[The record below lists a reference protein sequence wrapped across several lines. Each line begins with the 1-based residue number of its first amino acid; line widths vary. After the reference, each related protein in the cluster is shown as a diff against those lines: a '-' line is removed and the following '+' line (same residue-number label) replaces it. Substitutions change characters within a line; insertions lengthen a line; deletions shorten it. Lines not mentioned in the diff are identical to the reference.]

1 MPYPQRL
8 LNDGEEVALD
18 IHPHWWFF
26 AKSAAATLLS
36 SVLFLWSAVAFGD
49 ATWEKGLKW
58 LFGATAIVS
67 ILWLGVRW
75 LAWRTTHFVITSD
88 RLIAR
93 KGIIAKSGIEIPLER
108 VNNVSFNQSIFERV
122 IKAGDLLIESG
133 GEDGQQRFTDILRP
147 DEVQNLIHLQME
159 ENQRRTFT
167 PAAQPIDVAGQLEK
181 LEALR
186 DRGTITEAEFESQ
199 KRRLLD

>member
-26 AKSAAATLLS
+26 AKSAAATLVS
-36 SVLFLWSAVAFGD
+36 ATIFLWSAITLDD
-49 ATWEKGLKW
+49 ATWQKGIKW
-58 LFGATAIVS
+58 VLGALAVVS
-67 ILWLGVRW
+67 LAWLGVRW

-93 KGIIAKSGIEIPLER
+93 RGVVAKSGIEIPLER
-108 VNNVSFNQSIFERV
+108 VNNVSFNQSIFERL

-159 ENQRRTFT
+159 DNQRRTFAS
-167 PAAQPIDVAGQLEK
+167 PRAEVDVATQLEK
-181 LEALR
+181 LEGLR
-186 DRGTITEAEFESQ
+186 DRGSISEAEFEAQ

>member
-26 AKSAAATLLS
+26 AKSAAATLFT
-36 SVLFLWSAVAFGD
+36 SVLFLWSAVALGD
-49 ATWEKGLKW
+49 ATWEKSLKW

-67 ILWLGVRW
+67 LLWLAVRW

-93 KGIIAKSGIEIPLER
+93 KGIVAKSGIEIPLER

-159 ENQRRTFT
+159 ENQRRTFA
-167 PAAQPIDVAGQLEK
+167 PSAQPIDVAGQLEK

-186 DRGTITEAEFESQ
+186 DRGTITPAEFESQ
-199 KRRLLD
+199 KRRLLG

>member
-26 AKSAAATLLS
+26 AKSAAATLFS
-36 SVLFLWSAVAFGD
+36 SVLFLWSAVALGD

-58 LFGATAIVS
+58 LFGVTAIVS
-67 ILWLGVRW
+67 LLWLGVRW

-93 KGIIAKSGIEIPLER
+93 KGVIAKSGIEIPLER

>member
-8 LNDGEEVALD
+8 LNDGEVVALD

-26 AKSAAATLLS
+26 AKSAAATLFT
-36 SVLFLWSAVAFGD
+36 SVLFLWSAVALGD
-49 ATWEKGLKW
+49 ATWEKSLKW

-67 ILWLGVRW
+67 LIWLAVRW

-159 ENQRRTFT
+159 ENQRRTFA
-167 PAAQPIDVAGQLEK
+167 PSAQPIDVAGQLEK

-186 DRGTITEAEFESQ
+186 DRGTITPAEFESQ
-199 KRRLLD
+199 KRRLLG

>member
-36 SVLFLWSAVAFGD
+36 SVLFLWSAVALGD

-58 LFGATAIVS
+58 LFGVTAIVS

>member
-26 AKSAAATLLS
+26 AKSAVVTLFS
-36 SVLFLWSAVAFGD
+36 SVLFLWSAVALGD

-58 LFGATAIVS
+58 LFGVTAIVS
-67 ILWLGVRW
+67 LLWLGVRW

>member
-26 AKSAAATLLS
+26 AKSAAATLFS
-36 SVLFLWSAVAFGD
+36 SVLFLWSAVALGD

-58 LFGATAIVS
+58 LFGVTAIVS
-67 ILWLGVRW
+67 LLWLGVRW
-75 LAWRTTHFVITSD
+75 LVWRTTHFVITSD

-133 GEDGQQRFTDILRP
+133 GEEGQQRFTDILRP

>member
-1 MPYPQRL
+1 MPYPRRL
-8 LNDGEEVALD
+8 LNDDEEVALD

-26 AKSAAATLLS
+26 AKSAAATLFS
-36 SVLFLWSAVAFGD
+36 SVLFLWSAVALGD
-49 ATWEKGLKW
+49 ATWERGLKW
-58 LFGATAIVS
+58 LFGVTAIVS
-67 ILWLGVRW
+67 LLWLGVRW

-159 ENQRRTFT
+159 ENQRRTFA
-167 PAAQPIDVAGQLEK
+167 PAGQPIDVAGQLEK

>member
-26 AKSAAATLLS
+26 AKSAAATLFT
-36 SVLFLWSAVAFGD
+36 SVLFLWSAVALGD
-49 ATWEKGLKW
+49 ATWEKSLKW

-67 ILWLGVRW
+67 LLWLAVRW

-159 ENQRRTFT
+159 ENQRRTFV
-167 PAAQPIDVAGQLEK
+167 PSAQPVDVAGQLEK

-186 DRGTITEAEFESQ
+186 DRGTITPAEFESQ
-199 KRRLLD
+199 KRRLLG

>member
-26 AKSAAATLLS
+26 AKSAAATLFS

-58 LFGATAIVS
+58 LFGVTAIVS

>member
-58 LFGATAIVS
+58 LFGVTAIVS
-67 ILWLGVRW
+67 LLWLGVRW

>member
-1 MPYPQRL
+1 M
-8 LNDGEEVALD
+8 
-18 IHPHWWFF
+18 
-26 AKSAAATLLS
+26 LS

-58 LFGATAIVS
+58 LFGVTAIVS

>member
-26 AKSAAATLLS
+26 AKSAAATLFS
-36 SVLFLWSAVAFGD
+36 SVLFLWSAVALGD

-58 LFGATAIVS
+58 LFGVTAIVS
-67 ILWLGVRW
+67 LLRLGVRW
-75 LAWRTTHFVITSD
+75 LVWRTTHFVITSD

-167 PAAQPIDVAGQLEK
+167 PAAQLIDVAGQLEK

>member
-26 AKSAAATLLS
+26 AKSAVATLFS
-36 SVLFLWSAVAFGD
+36 SALFLWSAVALGD
-49 ATWEKGLKW
+49 ATWEKGVKW
-58 LFGATAIVS
+58 LFGVTAIVS
-67 ILWLGVRW
+67 LLWLGVRW
-75 LAWRTTHFVITSD
+75 LAWRTTHFVITTD

-167 PAAQPIDVAGQLEK
+167 PTTQPIDVAGQLEK

>member
-26 AKSAAATLLS
+26 AKSAAATLFS
-36 SVLFLWSAVAFGD
+36 SVLFLWSAVALGD

-58 LFGATAIVS
+58 LFGVTAIVS
-67 ILWLGVRW
+67 LLWLGVRW
-75 LAWRTTHFVITSD
+75 LVWRTTHFVVTSD

>member
-26 AKSAAATLLS
+26 AKSVAATLLS
-36 SVLFLWSAVAFGD
+36 SVLFLWSAVTFGD

-58 LFGATAIVS
+58 LFGLTAIVS

>member
-26 AKSAAATLLS
+26 AKSAAATLFS
-36 SVLFLWSAVAFGD
+36 SVLFLWSAVALGD

-58 LFGATAIVS
+58 LFGVTAIVS
-67 ILWLGVRW
+67 LLWLGVRW

>member
-26 AKSAAATLLS
+26 AKSAAATLFS
-36 SVLFLWSAVAFGD
+36 SVLFLWSAVALGD

-58 LFGATAIVS
+58 LFGVTAIVS
-67 ILWLGVRW
+67 LLWLGVRW

-147 DEVQNLIHLQME
+147 DEVQNLVHLQME

>member
-26 AKSAAATLLS
+26 AKSAAATLFS
-36 SVLFLWSAVAFGD
+36 SVLFLWSAVALGD

-58 LFGATAIVS
+58 LFGVTAIVS
-67 ILWLGVRW
+67 LLWLGVRW

-147 DEVQNLIHLQME
+147 DEVQNLIHLQVE

>member
-26 AKSAAATLLS
+26 AKSAAATLFS
-36 SVLFLWSAVAFGD
+36 SVLFLWSAVALGD

-58 LFGATAIVS
+58 LFGVTAIVS
-67 ILWLGVRW
+67 LLWLGVRW
-75 LAWRTTHFVITSD
+75 LVWRTTHFVITSD

>member
-26 AKSAAATLLS
+26 AKSAAATLFT
-36 SVLFLWSAVAFGD
+36 SVLFLWSAVALGD
-49 ATWEKGLKW
+49 ATWEKSLKW

-67 ILWLGVRW
+67 LIWLAVRW

-93 KGIIAKSGIEIPLER
+93 KGIIAKSG
-108 VNNVSFNQSIFERV
+108 
-122 IKAGDLLIESG
+122 
-133 GEDGQQRFTDILRP
+133 
-147 DEVQNLIHLQME
+147 
-159 ENQRRTFT
+159 
-167 PAAQPIDVAGQLEK
+167 
-181 LEALR
+181 
-186 DRGTITEAEFESQ
+186 
-199 KRRLLD
+199 

>member
-26 AKSAAATLLS
+26 AKSAAATLFT
-36 SVLFLWSAVAFGD
+36 SVLFLWSAVALGD
-49 ATWEKGLKW
+49 ATWEKSLKW

-67 ILWLGVRW
+67 LIWLAVRW

-108 VNNVSFNQSIFERV
+108 VNNVSFNQSIFERSSRPV
-122 IKAGDLLIESG
+122 TCSSSRAAK
-133 GEDGQQRFTDILRP
+133 TDNSDSPTSCVLTRS
-147 DEVQNLIHLQME
+147 
-159 ENQRRTFT
+159 RT
-167 PAAQPIDVAGQLEK
+167 
-181 LEALR
+181 
-186 DRGTITEAEFESQ
+186 
-199 KRRLLD
+199 

>member
-26 AKSAAATLLS
+26 AKSAAATLFS
-36 SVLFLWSAVAFGD
+36 SVLFLWSAVALGD

-58 LFGATAIVS
+58 LFGVTAIVS
-67 ILWLGVRW
+67 LLWLGVLW

-147 DEVQNLIHLQME
+147 DEVQNLIHLQVE

>member
-36 SVLFLWSAVAFGD
+36 SVLFFWSAVAFGD

-58 LFGATAIVS
+58 LFGVTAIVS

>member
-58 LFGATAIVS
+58 LFGVTAIVS

-108 VNNVSFNQSIFERV
+108 VNNVSFSQSIFERV